1 MNLKQ
6 LILALACIGLLAVS
20 GCKTIYYGTL
30 EQFGYEKREILVDR
44 VEEARDKQ
52 EDAKEQ
58 FATALEQFKTVVDFD
73 GGELEGMYKKLD
85 REYTRSEKAADAVRG
100 KIDSVESVAEALFRE
115 WEAELDEYT
124 DPKTRATSESMLRDT
139 QRRYEKLVDAM
150 RRAEG
155 TMDPVLAAMKDQVN
169 LLKHT
174 LNAQAISA
182 IQESA
187 AEIEQD
193 VEKLIAE
200 MERSIAEANAF
211 IDQMPK

>member
-1 MNLKQ
+1 MYLKQ
-6 LILALACIGLLAVS
+6 LTLALAMLGLPAVT
-20 GCKTIYYGTL
+20 GCKSIYYGTL

-44 VEEARDKQ
+44 VEDARDKQ

-58 FATALEQFKTVVDFD
+58 FTTALEQFKAVVNFD
-73 GGELEGMYKKLD
+73 GGDLEDMYKKLD
-85 REYTRSEKAADAVRG
+85 RDYQRSEKAAGAVSD
-100 KIDSVESVAEALFRE
+100 KIESVESVAAALFRE
-115 WEAELDEYT
+115 WEAELDEYS

-150 RRAEG
+150 RRAEA
-155 TMDPVLAAMKDQVN
+155 TMQPVLSAMKDQV
-169 LLKHT
+169 LFLKHN
-174 LNAQAISA
+174 LNAQAISS
-182 IQESA
+182 IQGSA

>member
-1 MNLKQ
+1 MDLKH
-6 LILALACIGLLAVS
+6 LPLALACVGLLAVS
-20 GCKTIYYGTL
+20 GCKSVYYGTL

-44 VEEARDKQ
+44 VEDARDKQ

-58 FATALEQFKTVVDFD
+58 FTTALEQFKAVVNFD
-73 GGELEGMYKKLD
+73 GGDLEDMYKKLD
-85 REYTRSEKAADAVRG
+85 RDYQRSEKAAGAVSD
-100 KIDSVESVAEALFRE
+100 KIESVESVAAALFRE

-150 RRAEG
+150 RRAEA
-155 TMDPVLAAMKDQVN
+155 TMQPVLSAMKDQV
-169 LLKHT
+169 LFLKHN
-174 LNAQAISA
+174 LNAQAISS
-182 IQESA
+182 IQGSA